1 MASSIE
7 RVFVAGAGLM
17 GHGIAQVHAAIGL
30 PVTLYEPDRARA
42 EAGRDRIASNLDRA
56 VAKGRLSQEDRDATL
71 ARVEP
76 TSELGDVADADLVI
90 EAVFEDL
97 AVKSALWRDLDALA
111 PPAAIFASN
120 TSSIA
125 IHRLAEAVSRDRR
138 ERFVGTH
145 FFSPVPVMPLIELIR
160 GRDTDD
166 ATEAAIRALGER
178 LGKQVIV
185 SADRPGFIVNRILMP
200 FLAESMRAYEEG
212 LGTADDIDAG
222 ARVGLNHPMGPLEL
236 ADFIGL
242 DVCLGVMRVLDDGL
256 GGDQFRPPK
265 VLTELVDAGHL
276 GQKSGQGFYTY
287 PREPAPGPKA

>member
-1 MASSIE
+1 MASTID

-30 PVTLYEPDRARA
+30 AVTLYEPEPGRAD
-42 EAGRDRIASNLDRA
+42 AGRDRIAANLDRA
-56 VAKGRLSQEDRDATL
+56 VAKGRLTQQERDATL

-76 TSELGDVADADLVI
+76 TADPARAADADLVI

-97 AVKSALWRDLDALA
+97 GVKSALWRELDGIA
-111 PPAAIFASN
+111 PPTAIFASN

-125 IHRLAEAVSRDRR
+125 IHRLAEAVSSARR
-138 ERFVGTH
+138 QRFVGMH

-160 GRDTDD
+160 GNETSDE
-166 ATEAAIRALGER
+166 TEAAIRGLGDR

-200 FLAESMRAYEEG
+200 FLAEAMRAHEEG
-212 LGTADDIDAG
+212 LGTADDIDTG

-242 DVCLGVMRVLDDGL
+242 DVCLNVMRVLDEGL
-256 GGDQFRPPK
+256 EGDQFRPPR
-265 VLTELVDAGHL
+265 VLVELVEAGHL
-276 GQKSGQGFYTY
+276 GQKTGRGFHTY
-287 PREPAPGPKA
+287 PRPVSVPSAR

>member
-1 MASSIE
+1 MSIE

-30 PVTLYEPDRARA
+30 PVVLYEPDASRA
-42 EAGRDRIASNLDRA
+42 EAGRDRIAANLDRA
-56 VAKGRLSQEDRDATL
+56 VAKGRLTQDDRDATL
-71 ARVEP
+71 ARIAP
-76 TSELGDVADADLVI
+76 TGDLGRVADADLVI
-90 EAVFEDL
+90 EAVFEDV
-97 AVKSALWRDLDALA
+97 AVKSGLWRELDAGA
-111 PPAAIFASN
+111 PPPAIFASN

-125 IHRLAEAVSRDRR
+125 IHRLAEAVSRERR
-138 ERFVGTH
+138 ERFVGMH

-160 GRDTDD
+160 GRDTADE
-166 ATEAAIRALGER
+166 TESAIRALGER

-256 GGDQFRPPK
+256 EGDHFRPPN
-265 VLTELVDAGHL
+265 VLIDLVDAGHL
-276 GQKSGQGFYTY
+276 GQKTGKGFYTY
-287 PREPAPGPKA
+287 PRETAAGSKA